1 MLLEESDLYS
11 LHRRGRYLFAALKRP
26 HRVLSTFGVNGGLR
40 EDLTHIAN
48 HQSCDES
55 ALLAAARTELDATTA
70 TVFARNRLAIV
81 HDPQSAAAAYGL
93 AEILDLTR
101 AGVLHAEAARES
113 ILNQAALLAATVAVD
128 PERFAD
134 FRALLQPRQELN
146 PGALAA
152 LAVVKGFARK
162 WI

>member
-113 ILNQAALLAATVAVD
+113 ILNQAAPASRTRTLLTYPVHLHAV
-128 PERFAD
+128 
-134 FRALLQPRQELN
+134 PRTPVHCTPYSKPYTYTLN
-146 PGALAA
+146 GC
-152 LAVVKGFARK
+152 G
-162 WI
+162 